1 MDIRSALTS
10 FGFEATKE
18 TIFHIISQ
26 YDEEEAGAMDFQ
38 AFVNM
43 CSMNHNQRN
52 ASKNDIRKIF
62 LKYDQ
67 AKKGYF
73 DINDLKRVSKELG
86 EKVEDEV
93 LDEMIKSVDSDLDG
107 KVSFEDFFNAMTK
120 KIF

>member
-1 MDIRSALTS
+1 M
-10 FGFEATKE
+10 
-18 TIFHIISQ
+18 
-26 YDEEEAGAMDFQ
+26 
-38 AFVNM
+38 
-43 CSMNHNQRN
+43 
-52 ASKNDIRKIF
+52 
-62 LKYDQ
+62 KYDQ

>member
-1 MDIRSALTS
+1 M
-10 FGFEATKE
+10 
-18 TIFHIISQ
+18 
-26 YDEEEAGAMDFQ
+26 
-38 AFVNM
+38 NM

-67 AKKGYF
+67 SKKGYF
-73 DINDLKRVSKELG
+73 DINDLKRVAKELG